1 MLIWITNE
9 IITSEIWNEK
19 WLWITYVYINIFMVL
34 NFFKIIYK
42 KIQIILD
49 NINFVEVQIITH
61 KHEKLNS
68 KLKVLYLESN
78 YTLNIL

>member
-1 MLIWITNE
+1 MGFDLHM
-9 IITSEIWNEK
+9 
-19 WLWITYVYINIFMVL
+19 YICIYSWSLKFL
-34 NFFKIIYK
+34 IIYK
-42 KIQIILD
+42 KFQIILD

-68 KLKVLYLESN
+68 KLKVPYLEGN

>member
-1 MLIWITNE
+1 
-9 IITSEIWNEK
+9 
-19 WLWITYVYINIFMVL
+19 MVL

-42 KIQIILD
+42 KFQIILD